1 MKILITES
9 QLRKIISEQSD
20 ASFDRRYGTADAA
33 AKTNA
38 DNRALV
44 NSVANWYKQNAHTV
58 NTVLQI
64 GTAFIPLV
72 GPFISAGI
80 GLADASIYYKNGD
93 TKQAGLVAILSI
105 LPGAGKLVSK
115 IPAIAQLGE
124 KGMAALA
131 VKLGTNKAL
140 TSIETGIV
148 DGLSKNVGLVQQESS
163 SLVQKLAQKAV
174 QTHANAHPLIQKA
187 AKAGL
192 NAAKTQVRTQ
202 AVTATYNAVVPKV

>member
-1 MKILITES
+1 MKLIITES
-9 QLRKIISEQSD
+9 QLRKIITEQSD

-93 TKQAGLVAILSI
+93 TKQAGLVAILSL
-105 LPGAGKLVSK
+105 LPGASTVVSK

-131 VKLGTNKAL
+131 VKLRTNKAL
-140 TSIETGIV
+140 TSIEATIV
-148 DGLSKNVGLVQQESS
+148 DGLSKNAGIVQQEVSN
-163 SLVQKLAQKAV
+163 LVQKLSQKVV

-187 AKAGL
+187 AKVGL
-192 NAAKTQVRTQ
+192 NVAKTQVRTQ
-202 AVTATYNAVVPKV
+202 AVTSTYNSVIPKV

>member
-1 MKILITES
+1 MKLIITES
-9 QLRKIISEQSD
+9 QLRKIITEQSD

-80 GLADASIYYKNGD
+80 GLADASIYYKNGN
-93 TKQAGLVAILSI
+93 TKQAGLVAILSL
-105 LPGAGKLVSK
+105 LPGVSTVVSK

-131 VKLGTNKAL
+131 VKLRTNKAL
-140 TSIETGIV
+140 TSIEATIV
-148 DGLSKNVGLVQQESS
+148 DGLSKNAGIVQQESS
-163 SLVQKLAQKAV
+163 NLVQKLAQKAV

-202 AVTATYNAVVPKV
+202 AVKSTYNSVVPKV

>member
-1 MKILITES
+1 MKLIITES
-9 QLRKIISEQSD
+9 QLRKIITEQSD

-93 TKQAGLVAILSI
+93 TKQAGLVAILSL
-105 LPGAGKLVSK
+105 LPGAITVVSK

-131 VKLGTNKAL
+131 VKLRTNKAL
-140 TSIETGIV
+140 TSIEATIV
-148 DGLSKNVGLVQQESS
+148 DGLSKNAGIVQQEVSN
-163 SLVQKLAQKAV
+163 LVQKLSQKVV

-192 NAAKTQVRTQ
+192 NVAKTQVRTQ
-202 AVTATYNAVVPKV
+202 AVTATYNSVIPKV

>member
-93 TKQAGLVAILSI
+93 TKQAGLVAILSL
-105 LPGAGKLVSK
+105 LPGASTVVSK

-140 TSIETGIV
+140 TSIETTIV
-148 DGLSKNVGLVQQESS
+148 DGLSKNAGIVQQEASN
-163 SLVQKLAQKAV
+163 LVQKLAQKAV

-192 NAAKTQVRTQ
+192 NAVTTQARTQ
-202 AVTATYNAVVPKV
+202 AVTATYNSVVPKV

>member
-1 MKILITES
+1 MKLVITEL
-9 QLRKIISEQSD
+9 QLKKIILEQSE
-20 ASFDRRYGTADAA
+20 AGFDRRYGTADAA

-44 NSVANWYKQNAHTV
+44 NWYKQNIHTV

-64 GTAFIPLV
+64 GTAFIPFV

-80 GLADASIYYKNGD
+80 GLADAGIYYKNGD
-93 TKQAGLVAILSI
+93 SKKAGLVALLSL
-105 LPGAGKLVSK
+105 LPGVSKVVSK
-115 IPAIAQLGE
+115 IPEIAQLGQ

-131 VKLGTNKAL
+131 VKLGTNGAL
-140 TSIETGIV
+140 TSTETAIV
-148 DGLSKNVGLVQQESS
+148 DGLAKNAGMVQQESS
-163 SLVQKLAQKAV
+163 NLIQKLAQKAV

-192 NAAKTQVRTQ
+192 NAATSQAKTQ
-202 AVTATYNAVVPKV
+202 AVTTAYNAVIPTT

>member
-1 MKILITES
+1 MNKSYSKKRHIQESNQKLEERIL
-9 QLRKIISEQSD
+9 SEYGYYPGYNK
-20 ASFDRRYGTADAA
+20 DRQAA
-33 AKTNA
+33 E
-38 DNRALV
+38 
-44 NSVANWYKQNAHTV
+44 NWYKQNAHTV

-64 GTAFIPLV
+64 GTAFIPFV

-80 GLADASIYYKNGD
+80 GLADASIYYKNGN
-93 TKQAGLVAILSI
+93 TKQAGLVAILSL
-105 LPGAGKLVSK
+105 LPGVSTVVSK

-148 DGLSKNVGLVQQESS
+148 DGLSKNAGIVQQESS
-163 SLVQKLAQKAV
+163 NLVQKLAQKAV

-202 AVTATYNAVVPKV
+202 AVKSTYNSVVPKV

>member
-93 TKQAGLVAILSI
+93 TKQAGLVAILSL
-105 LPGAGKLVSK
+105 LPGASTVVSK

-140 TSIETGIV
+140 TSIEATIV
-148 DGLSKNVGLVQQESS
+148 DSLSKNAGIVQQEASN
-163 SLVQKLAQKAV
+163 LVQKLAQKAV

-202 AVTATYNAVVPKV
+202 AVTSTYNSVVPKV